1 MGVVEVTRFRLADGV
16 GDEAFL
22 ALDRRL
28 QTELVPNRTG
38 FLRRTT
44 AHRDGDWVVVT
55 LWSTE
60 DDASL
65 FERDTASDPLWTS
78 SVASSRQGACSAP
91 ASTRSTRSTGRQ
103 RQRWSSTT

>member
-1 MGVVEVTRFRLADGV
+1 MGVVEVTNFRLADWV
-16 GDEAFL
+16 DVDAFL

-28 QTELVPNRTG
+28 QTELVPNRPG

-65 FERDTASDPLWTS
+65 FERDTASDPL
-78 SVASSRQGACSAP
+78 VDEF
-91 ASTRSTRSTGRQ
+91 GRQ
-103 RQRWSSTT
+103 FAPGSLQRARFDTLD